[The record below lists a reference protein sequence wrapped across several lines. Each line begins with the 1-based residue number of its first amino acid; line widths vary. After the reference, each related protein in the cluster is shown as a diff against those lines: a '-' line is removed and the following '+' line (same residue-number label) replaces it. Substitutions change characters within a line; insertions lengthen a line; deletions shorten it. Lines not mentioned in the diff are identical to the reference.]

1 MRKFLFCA
9 LLLLAMVPAMA
20 ADVDVA
26 QARAAATLFLQD
38 FAPSMRRGAPPTVA
52 DVKLVHTE
60 VNPSRGDQAVYYIFN
75 SDQGFVIVAGDD
87 RARQILAWG
96 DRPLDFAI
104 MPENMQYWLSTYKRQ
119 MVFLQERPDL
129 EVDAPRITSRS
140 GTPTILPMLTAMW
153 DQAEPY
159 WNHCP
164 VVNGEY
170 CFTGCAATSLSMVF
184 HYWQFPVEPTPPVPA
199 LNYTVN
205 LPALPSITFDWDNML
220 DEYEEGNYNE
230 AQADAVAW
238 LMRYIGQEEH
248 MNYSVDGSGAKGED
262 VLRTV
267 KFFGY
272 DEEAD
277 LLTKSL
283 ADNYGNEMQQIYT
296 DAQWAAMLQNELFE
310 GRPVLYCAFDYNSQR
325 GWSGHAFDVDGYN
338 AATDTYHV
346 NWGWSGIGNG
356 DFALNAFSYRDYSF
370 NIEQQMIVG
379 IHPPIT
385 TPTIIVAPRHIDME
399 AFVDQNSTATF
410 VVNGKFLTDDVV
422 MTVDDP
428 DGVFTLDANSIA
440 LNDLDSGK
448 VVTVTYAP
456 LASGS
461 NNATITLSSPEAED
475 VTITLSGTATLDVYI
490 PVMLPADSA
499 RIGMTEFLA
508 EWTDETAS
516 KYVDSY
522 TLEVNTRPGFT
533 LIGEADWS
541 GIVENAT
548 NYANYPEELLPEGWT
563 FSGTGLWC
571 EQEGISINNKSS
583 LISPMYDLSGY
594 EKLTVVVRAKS
605 IMTQSSSKFIVST
618 GVGQQEFSAPG
629 GAPFTDYVAVLDC
642 SELDQVTIAGK
653 SSFPAFQSIK
663 VYAGENDQL
672 LMRAVVEEGGTDYRL
687 ITGITDRN
695 YMVTGL
701 ADGGSF
707 YYRVKAH
714 YIDGTISPWSKS
726 RYVVL
731 SGGGHDHLAGD
742 VDGDG
747 MVGISDVTT
756 LIDYLLSGNVTP
768 FNMDNADCDGDGQV
782 NISDVTALIDYL
794 LESH

>member
-1 MRKFLFCA
+1 MRKLLFCA
-9 LLLLAMVPAMA
+9 LLLLVMMPAMA

-26 QARAAATLFLQD
+26 QARATATLFWQD
-38 FAPSMRRGAPPTVA
+38 FAPSVRRGAPAAVA

-60 VNPSRGDQAVYYIFN
+60 VNPSHGDQAVYYIFN

-96 DRPLDFAI
+96 DRPLDIAT
-104 MPENMQYWLSTYKRQ
+104 MPENMKNWLSTYKRQ
-119 MVFLQERPDL
+119 MAFLQERPDI

-140 GTPTILPMLTAMW
+140 TTPTILPMLTAMW

-164 VVNGEY
+164 KVNGEY
-170 CFTGCAATSLSMVF
+170 CVTGCAATSLSMVF
-184 HYWQFPVEPTPPVPA
+184 HYWKFPVEPTPPVPA
-199 LNYTVN
+199 FNYTVS
-205 LPALPSITFDWDNML
+205 LPELPSITFDWENML
-220 DEYEEGNYNE
+220 DEYVEGNYNE

-248 MNYSVDGSGAKGED
+248 MDYSVDGSGAKGED
-262 VLRTV
+262 ILRTI

-283 ADNYGNEMQQIYT
+283 ADNFGNEMQQIYT
-296 DAQWAAMLQNELFE
+296 DAEWAAMLQNELYE

-338 AATDTYHV
+338 ADTDTYHV
-346 NWGWSGIGNG
+346 NWGWSGRGNG

-399 AFVDQNSTATF
+399 AYVDQNSTATF

-422 MTVDDP
+422 MTVDDA
-428 DGVFTLDANSIA
+428 DGVFTLDVTSIA

-461 NNATITLSSPEAED
+461 NTATITLSSPEAED
-475 VTITLSGTATLDVYI
+475 VTITLSGTATLDVYT

-499 RIGMTEFLA
+499 HIGLTEFLA

-516 KYVDSY
+516 KYVNSY

-541 GIVENAT
+541 GIEEESG
-548 NYANYPEELLPEGWT
+548 NYANYPEELLPQGWT

-571 EQEGISINNKSS
+571 EQGGVSINNKSS

-594 EKLTVVVRAKS
+594 EKVTVVVRAKS
-605 IMTQSSSKFIVST
+605 TMSQSSSKFIVST
-618 GVGQQEFSAPG
+618 SAGQQEFSAPG
-629 GAPFTDYVAVLDC
+629 GASFTDYVAVLDC

-663 VYAGENDQL
+663 IYAGENDQL
-672 LMRAVVEEGGTDYRL
+672 PMRTVAEEGDADYRL

-695 YMVTGL
+695 YAVTGL
-701 ADGGSF
+701 AAGGSF
-707 YYRVKAH
+707 YYRVKAY
-714 YIDGTISPWSKS
+714 YIDGTVSSWSKS

-731 SGGGHDHLAGD
+731 SGSGHDYQVGD
-742 VDGDG
+742 VNHDGALNIQD
-747 MVGISDVTT
+747 VSDLIS
-756 LIDYLLSGNVTP
+756 YLLSGGEICDTC
-768 FNMDNADCDGDGQV
+768 ADVSGDSR
-782 NISDVTALIDYL
+782 ISIEDVADLISIL
-794 LESH
+794 LELH

>member
-1 MRKFLFCA
+1 MRKFLFYA
-9 LLLLAMVPAMA
+9 LLLLAMMPAMA
-20 ADVDVA
+20 ADVDVT

-38 FAPSMRRGAPPTVA
+38 FASSMRRGAPAMVA

-60 VNPSRGDQAVYYIFN
+60 VNPSRSSQAVYYIFN

-96 DRPLDFAI
+96 DRPLDIAT
-104 MPENMQYWLSTYKRQ
+104 MPENMKNWLDTYKRQ

-140 GTPTILPMLTAMW
+140 TTPTILPMLTAMW

-164 VVNGEY
+164 KVNGEY
-170 CFTGCAATSLSMVF
+170 CVTGCAATSLSMVF
-184 HYWQFPVEPTPPVPA
+184 HYWKFPVEPTPPVPA
-199 LNYTVN
+199 FNYTVS
-205 LPALPSITFDWDNML
+205 LPELPSITFDWENML
-220 DEYEEGNYNE
+220 DEYVEGNYNE
-230 AQADAVAW
+230 AQANAVAW

-248 MNYSVDGSGAKGED
+248 MDYSVDGSGAKGED
-262 VLRTV
+262 ILRTI
-267 KFFGY
+267 KFYGY
-272 DEEAD
+272 DEEAK

-283 ADNYGNEMQQIYT
+283 ADNFGNEMQQIYS
-296 DAQWAAMLQNELFE
+296 DEEWAAMLQNELFE
-310 GRPVLYCAFDYNSQR
+310 GRPVVYCAFDYNSQR

-338 AATDTYHV
+338 ADTDTYHV
-346 NWGWSGIGNG
+346 NWGWSGRGNG
-356 DFALNAFSYRDYSF
+356 DFALNAFSYRDYTF

-379 IHPPIT
+379 VHPPIT

-422 MTVDDP
+422 MTVDDA
-428 DGVFTLDANSIA
+428 DGVFTLDAYSIA

-461 NNATITLSSPEAED
+461 NTATITLSSPEAED
-475 VTITLSGTATLDVYI
+475 VTITLNGTATLDVYT

-516 KYVDSY
+516 KYVNNY

-541 GIVENAT
+541 GIGEEST
-548 NYANYPEELLPEGWT
+548 NYANYPEELLPEGWS

-571 EQEGISINNKSS
+571 EQGGISINNKSS
-583 LISPMYDLSGY
+583 LITPMYDLSGY
-594 EKLTVVVRAKS
+594 EKVTVVVRAKS
-605 IMTQSSSKFIVST
+605 TMAQSSSKFIVST
-618 GVGQQEFSAPG
+618 SAGQQEFSAPG

-653 SSFPAFQSIK
+653 SSFPAFQSIG

-672 LMRAVVEEGGTDYRL
+672 LMSAVTEEGGADYRL
-687 ITGITDRN
+687 ITGITDKN
-695 YMVTGL
+695 YAVTGL
-701 ADGGSF
+701 AAGGSF

-731 SGGGHDHLAGD
+731 SDSGHDYQVGD
-742 VDGDG
+742 VNHDGALNIQD
-747 MVGISDVTT
+747 VSDLIS
-756 LIDYLLSGNVTP
+756 YLLSGDEICATC
-768 FNMDNADCDGDGQV
+768 ADV
-782 NISDVTALIDYL
+782 NDDTHISIDDVVDLISIL
-794 LESH
+794 LNLH

>member
-1 MRKFLFCA
+1 MRKLLFCA
-9 LLLLAMVPAMA
+9 LLLLAMMPAMA
-20 ADVDVA
+20 ADVDVT

-38 FAPSMRRGAPPTVA
+38 FAPSVRRGTPAMVA

-75 SDQGFVIVAGDD
+75 SDRGFVIVAGDD

-96 DRPLDFAI
+96 DRPLDIAT
-104 MPENMQYWLSTYKRQ
+104 MPENMKNWLNTYKRQ
-119 MVFLQERPDL
+119 MVFLQERPDI

-140 GTPTILPMLTAMW
+140 STPTILPMLTAMW

-164 VVNGEY
+164 KVNGEY
-170 CFTGCAATSLSMVF
+170 CVTGCAATSLSMVF
-184 HYWQFPVEPTPPVPA
+184 HYWKFPVEPTPPVPA
-199 LNYTVN
+199 FNYTVS
-205 LPALPSITFDWDNML
+205 LPELPSITFDWENML
-220 DEYEEGNYNE
+220 DEYVEGNYNE

-248 MNYSVDGSGAKGED
+248 MDYSVDGSGAKGED
-262 VLRTV
+262 ILRTI
-267 KFFGY
+267 KFYGY
-272 DEEAD
+272 DEEAK

-283 ADNYGNEMQQIYT
+283 ADNFGNEMQQIYT
-296 DAQWAAMLQNELFE
+296 DEEWAAMLQNELFE
-310 GRPVLYCAFDYNSQR
+310 GRPVVYCAFDYNSQR

-338 AATDTYHV
+338 ADTDTYHV
-346 NWGWSGIGNG
+346 NWGWSGRGNG
-356 DFALNAFSYRDYSF
+356 DFALNAFSYRDYTF

-379 IHPPIT
+379 VHPPIT
-385 TPTIIVAPRHIDME
+385 TPTIIVAPRRIDME

-422 MTVDDP
+422 MTVDDA
-428 DGVFTLDANSIA
+428 DGVFTLDAYSIA

-461 NNATITLSSPEAED
+461 NTATITLSSPEAED
-475 VTITLSGTATLDVYI
+475 VTITLNGTATLDVYT

-516 KYVDSY
+516 KYVNNY

-541 GIVENAT
+541 GIGEEST
-548 NYANYPEELLPEGWT
+548 NYANYPEELLPEGWS

-571 EQEGISINNKSS
+571 EQGGISINNKSS
-583 LISPMYDLSGY
+583 LITPMYDLSGY
-594 EKLTVVVRAKS
+594 EKVTVVVRAKS
-605 IMTQSSSKFIVST
+605 TMAQSSSKFIVST
-618 GVGQQEFSAPG
+618 SAGQQEFSAPG

-653 SSFPAFQSIK
+653 SSFPAFQSIS

-672 LMRAVVEEGGTDYRL
+672 LMSAVTEEGGADYRL
-687 ITGITDRN
+687 ITGITGKN
-695 YMVTGL
+695 YAVTGL
-701 ADGGSF
+701 AAGGSF

-731 SGGGHDHLAGD
+731 SCSGHDYQIGD
-742 VDGDG
+742 VNHDGALNIQD
-747 MVGISDVTT
+747 VSDLIS
-756 LIDYLLSGNVTP
+756 YLLSGDEICATC
-768 FNMDNADCDGDGQV
+768 ADV
-782 NISDVTALIDYL
+782 NDDTHISIDDVVDLISIL
-794 LESH
+794 LNLH

>member
-1 MRKFLFCA
+1 MRKFLFYA
-9 LLLLAMVPAMA
+9 LLLLAMMPAMA
-20 ADVDVA
+20 ADVDVT

-38 FAPSMRRGAPPTVA
+38 FAPSMRRGAPAMVA

-60 VNPSRGDQAVYYIFN
+60 VNPSRSSQAVYYIFN

-96 DRPLDFAI
+96 DRPLDIAT
-104 MPENMQYWLSTYKRQ
+104 MPENMKNWLDTYKRQ

-140 GTPTILPMLTAMW
+140 TTPTILPMLTAMW

-164 VVNGEY
+164 KVNGEY
-170 CFTGCAATSLSMVF
+170 CVTGCAATSLSMVF
-184 HYWQFPVEPTPPVPA
+184 HYWKFPVEPTPPVPA
-199 LNYTVN
+199 FNYTVS
-205 LPALPSITFDWDNML
+205 LPELPSITFDWENML
-220 DEYEEGNYNE
+220 DEYVEGNYNE

-248 MNYSVDGSGAKGED
+248 MDYSVDGSGAKGED
-262 VLRTV
+262 ILRTI

-272 DEEAD
+272 DEEAK

-283 ADNYGNEMQQIYT
+283 ADNYGNEMQQIYS
-296 DAQWAAMLQNELFE
+296 DEEWAAMLQNELFE
-310 GRPVLYCAFDYNSQR
+310 GRPVVYCAFDYNSQR

-338 AATDTYHV
+338 ADTDTYHV
-346 NWGWSGIGNG
+346 NWGWSGRGNG
-356 DFALNAFSYRDYSF
+356 DFALNAFSYRDYTF

-379 IHPPIT
+379 VHPPIT

-422 MTVDDP
+422 MTVDDA
-428 DGVFTLDANSIA
+428 DGVFSLDATSIA

-461 NNATITLSSPEAED
+461 NTATITLSSPEAED
-475 VTITLSGTATLDVYI
+475 VTITLNGTATLDVYT

-516 KYVDSY
+516 KYVNSY

-541 GIVENAT
+541 GIEEESS
-548 NYANYPEELLPEGWT
+548 NYANYPEELLPEGWS

-571 EQEGISINNKSS
+571 EQGGISINNKSS
-583 LISPMYDLSGY
+583 LITPMYDLSGY
-594 EKLTVVVRAKS
+594 EKVTVVVRAKS
-605 IMTQSSSKFIVST
+605 TMSQSSSKFIVST
-618 GVGQQEFSAPG
+618 SVGQQEFSAPG

-653 SSFPAFQSIK
+653 SSFPAFQSIS

-672 LMRAVVEEGGTDYRL
+672 LMSAVTEEGGTDYRL
-687 ITGITDRN
+687 ITGITDKN
-695 YMVTGL
+695 YAVTGL
-701 ADGGSF
+701 AAGGSF

-731 SGGGHDHLAGD
+731 SGSGHDYQIGD
-742 VDGDG
+742 VNHDGALNIQD
-747 MVGISDVTT
+747 VSDLIS
-756 LIDYLLSGNVTP
+756 YLLSGDEICATC
-768 FNMDNADCDGDGQV
+768 ADV
-782 NISDVTALIDYL
+782 NDDTHISIDDVVDLISIL
-794 LESH
+794 LNLH

>member
-1 MRKFLFCA
+1 MRKLLFCA
-9 LLLLAMVPAMA
+9 LLLLAMMPAMA

-26 QARAAATLFLQD
+26 QARATATLFWQD
-38 FAPSMRRGAPPTVA
+38 FAPSVRRGAPAAIV

-96 DRPLDFAI
+96 DRPLDIAT
-104 MPENMQYWLSTYKRQ
+104 MPENMKNWLSTYKRQ
-119 MVFLQERPDL
+119 MVFLQERPDI

-140 GTPTILPMLTAMW
+140 STPTILPMLTAMW

-159 WNHCP
+159 WN
-164 VVNGEY
+164 V
-170 CFTGCAATSLSMVF
+170 SL
-184 HYWQFPVEPTPPVPA
+184 PE
-199 LNYTVN
+199 
-205 LPALPSITFDWDNML
+205 LPSITFDWDNML
-220 DEYEEGNYNE
+220 DEYVEGNYNE

-248 MNYSVDGSGAKGED
+248 MDYSVDGSGAKGED
-262 VLRTV
+262 ILRTV

-283 ADNYGNEMQQIYT
+283 ADNFGNEMQQIYT
-296 DAQWAAMLQNELFE
+296 DAEWAAMLQNELYE

-338 AATDTYHV
+338 ADTDTYHV
-346 NWGWSGIGNG
+346 NWGWSGRGNG

-399 AFVDQNSTATF
+399 AYVDQNSTATF

-422 MTVDDP
+422 MAVDDP
-428 DGVFTLDANSIA
+428 DDVFTLDATSVA

-448 VVTVTYAP
+448 FVTVTYAP

-461 NNATITLSSPEAED
+461 NTATITLSSPEAED
-475 VTITLSGTATLDVYI
+475 VTITLSGTATLDVYT

-499 RIGMTEFLA
+499 HIGLTEFLA

-533 LIGEADWS
+533 LIGEADWCGIEEES
-541 GIVENAT
+541 G
-548 NYANYPEELLPEGWT
+548 NYANYPEELLPQGWT

-571 EQEGISINNKSS
+571 EQGGISINNKSS

-594 EKLTVVVRAKS
+594 EKVTVVVRAKS
-605 IMTQSSSKFIVST
+605 TMSQSSSKFIVST
-618 GVGQQEFSAPG
+618 SASQQEFSAPG

-663 VYAGENDQL
+663 IYAGENDQL
-672 LMRAVVEEGGTDYRL
+672 LMRAVAEEGDADSRL

-695 YMVTGL
+695 YAVTGL
-701 ADGGSF
+701 AVGGSF

-731 SGGGHDHLAGD
+731 SGDGHDYQVGD
-742 VDGDG
+742 VNHDGALSIQD
-747 MVGISDVTT
+747 VSD
-756 LIDYLLSGNVTP
+756 LINYLLSGSEICATC
-768 FNMDNADCDGDGQV
+768 ADVSGDSR
-782 NISDVTALIDYL
+782 ISIDDVADLISIL
-794 LESH
+794 LELH